1 MPWFLVRV
9 PLQPL
14 HVALWP
20 LSAAVGVQS
29 LQQHRRWGG
38 KAVADG
44 RASGG
49 LLLAEGSVAGLF
61 LAEGSVAG
69 LFLAERPVSA
79 EISLP
84 AEPVS
89 FAAASVEETAQVPSS
104 LAEYRCLTE
113 VWHVAKVL

>member
-14 HVALWP
+14 PVALWP

-29 LQQHRRWGG
+29 LQQHRRWEG

-49 LLLAEGSVAGLF
+49 LLLAEGSVAAGGLF
-61 LAEGSVAG
+61 LAEG
-69 LFLAERPVSA
+69 PVSA

-84 AEPVS
+84 AEPVA

-104 LAEYRCLTE
+104 LAE
-113 VWHVAKVL
+113 